1 MGERAGEGGR
11 GRVEK
16 EKTAIAR
23 SGSVD
28 EKRRKMSRDMN
39 LQVVIEDTKADKTT
53 PTMAMTTTHPPMF
66 FHTKI

>member
-23 SGSVD
+23 SERVD
-28 EKRRKMSRDMN
+28 ERRKDMN